1 MAQLHQFLL
10 KSVFDADLVKI
21 GAAMSQMLYYMF
33 ICYWLL
39 LSITLTF
46 EAESRFDFFFKFSTS
61 SPNRIFLTIHTCISQ
76 VSELGK
82 VREQRRMKVLVGLL
96 IIYKIILQL
105 KKVKKK

>member
-61 SPNRIFLTIHTCISQ
+61 SPNRIFFNYSHMYLAGVGI
-76 VSELGK
+76 GK
-82 VREQRRMKVLVGLL
+82 GARIVTNESPGRSVNYL
-96 IIYKIILQL
+96 
-105 KKVKKK
+105 

>member
-33 ICYWLL
+33 ICFWLL

-46 EAESRFDFFFKFSTS
+46 EAESRFEGFFIIFDKFPQSDFFNYSHMYLAGVGIGKGARIATNE
-61 SPNRIFLTIHTCISQ
+61 SPGRSVNYL
-76 VSELGK
+76 
-82 VREQRRMKVLVGLL
+82 
-96 IIYKIILQL
+96 
-105 KKVKKK
+105 